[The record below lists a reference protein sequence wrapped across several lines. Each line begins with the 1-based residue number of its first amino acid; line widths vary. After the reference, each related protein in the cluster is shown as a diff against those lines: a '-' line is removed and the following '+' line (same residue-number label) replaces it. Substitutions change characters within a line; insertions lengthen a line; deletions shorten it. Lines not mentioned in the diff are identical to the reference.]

1 MASKPTNDIVKFL
14 DGIEADT
21 PGNSEV
27 DRLRLCAA
35 ARRLLARVE
44 TPYERAWGLC
54 FDQPIIFAAI
64 QTCINLQLWKAWTDA
79 GCGEMSLDELVRLT
93 TPTVDTNLLR
103 EADVKCQLGRLL
115 RLLAAFDVVEQTAAD
130 RYKPTS
136 FSYAIGDERT
146 KVRALLQAG
155 TYQYLPAALNLH
167 TYLANIGYR
176 EPTSVE
182 RTNYAATDPDGLTFF
197 ARLQASPAYFEA
209 FTGHMESWTERKTPW
224 TKVYDT
230 ARLLR
235 QSPLENGSAFMVD
248 VGGNTGI
255 DIVHA
260 QKKHPDLPVGA
271 FILQDLPEIIATSR
285 VDEKITTMAHDFFLP
300 QPVEGSYIYFMH
312 AVLHDWPDDK
322 AKKILVHTRNAMK
335 KGYSKLLIYDI
346 VLPSTKASTVQAT
359 MDVQMMSLLSA
370 TERTEADW
378 RRLLTD
384 AGLQVCKFWPDPR
397 QYEMII
403 EAEVAD
409 VLPRRQEA
417 HL

>member
-1 MASKPTNDIVKFL
+1 MTSKPTNDIVKIL
-14 DGIEADT
+14 DGIQADAL
-21 PGNSEV
+21 GNSEV

-44 TPYERAWGLC
+44 TPYERAWDLC
-54 FDQPIIFAAI
+54 FAQPIIFAAI
-64 QTCINLQLWKAWTDA
+64 QTCINLQLWKAWTDV
-79 GCGEMSLDELVRLT
+79 GDGEMSLDELVRLT

-103 EADVKCQLGRLL
+103 EANVICQLGRLL

-130 RYKPTS
+130 RYKPTT
-136 FSYAIGDERT
+136 FSYAIGDEST
-146 KVRALLQAG
+146 SVRASLQAG
-155 TYQYLPAALNLH
+155 TYQYLPAALNLP

-182 RTNYAATDPDGLTFF
+182 RTNYAAIDPDGLTFF
-197 ARLQASPAYFEA
+197 ARLQTSPAYFES

-235 QSPLENGSAFMVD
+235 ESPLEEGSAFVVD

-260 QKKHPDLPVGA
+260 QKKHPDLPAGA

-285 VDEKITTMAHDFFLP
+285 VDEKTTTMAHDFFLP
-300 QPVEGSYIYFMH
+300 QPVEGSHIYFMH

-322 AKKILVHTRNAMK
+322 AKQILINTRNAMK

-370 TERTEADW
+370 AERTEADW

-409 VLPRRQEA
+409 VPRRREEA

>member
-1 MASKPTNDIVKFL
+1 MASKLTNDIVKIL
-14 DGIEADT
+14 DGIEADA

-27 DRLRLCAA
+27 DRLHLRAA

-44 TPYERAWGLC
+44 TPYERAWFLC

-64 QTCINLQLWKAWTDA
+64 QMCINLQLWKAWSDA
-79 GCGEMSLDELVRLT
+79 GGGEMSLDELVQLI
-93 TPTVDTNLLR
+93 TPTADTNLLR
-103 EADVKCQLGRLL
+103 RLL

-130 RYKPTS
+130 MYKPTA
-136 FSYAIGDERT
+136 FSYAIGDEST
-146 KVRALLQAG
+146 KVRTSFQAG
-155 TYQYLPAALNLH
+155 TYQYLPAALNLP

-176 EPTSVE
+176 EPTS
-182 RTNYAATDPDGLTFF
+182 
-197 ARLQASPAYFEA
+197 
-209 FTGHMESWTERKTPW
+209 
-224 TKVYDT
+224 VYDT

-235 QSPLENGSAFMVD
+235 QSPLENGSAFVVD

-255 DIVHA
+255 DIAQA
-260 QKKHPDLPVGA
+260 QKKHPDLSAGA
-271 FILQDLPEIIATSR
+271 FILQDLPEIIETAR

-300 QPVEGSYIYFMH
+300 QPVRESHIYFMH

-322 AKKILVHTRNAMK
+322 AKKILVHIKNAMK

-370 TERTEADW
+370 AERTEADW

-403 EAEVAD
+403 ETEVED
-409 VLPRRQEA
+409 VPRRREEA
-417 HL
+417 DL